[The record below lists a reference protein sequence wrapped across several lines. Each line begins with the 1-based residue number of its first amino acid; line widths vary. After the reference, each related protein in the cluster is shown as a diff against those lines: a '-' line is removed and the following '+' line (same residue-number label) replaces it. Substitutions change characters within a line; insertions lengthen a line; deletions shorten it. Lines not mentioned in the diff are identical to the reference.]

1 MIDKVRDTVAT
12 VLEWRTAMTGIPAA
26 LVREHLDVI
35 QLDML
40 TNADTE
46 NDVSD
51 AIEMAI
57 DKAESAARAALGELY
72 DPHAIAEE
80 CVKNG

>member
-1 MIDKVRDTVAT
+1 MIDRIRETVAT
-12 VLEWRTAMTGIPAA
+12 VLEWRTAMTGLPAA
-26 LVREHLDVI
+26 LVREQLDFTH
-35 QLDML
+35 LDML
-40 TNADTE
+40 TDADTE

-72 DPHAIAEE
+72 DPDAIAEE
-80 CVKNG
+80 RVKNG